1 MGRTSDPQ
9 CSHLRRLCEGVAM
22 KYTLWDMI
30 VELTTGSLPKKTQA
44 RLDHTNEFFK
54 YYARIAEAQNA
65 GVVIKYRK
73 H

>member
-1 MGRTSDPQ
+1 
-9 CSHLRRLCEGVAM
+9 M

-44 RLDHTNEFFK
+44 KLDEKNEFFK
-54 YYARIAEAQNA
+54 YYGQIAEAQNA
-65 GVVIKYRK
+65 GVVIRYRK

>member
-1 MGRTSDPQ
+1 
-9 CSHLRRLCEGVAM
+9 M

-44 RLDHTNEFFK
+44 KLDEKNEFFK
-54 YYARIAEAQNA
+54 YYAKIAESQNA
-65 GVVIKYRK
+65 GVVIRYRK

>member
-1 MGRTSDPQ
+1 
-9 CSHLRRLCEGVAM
+9 M

-44 RLDHTNEFFK
+44 KLDEYNEYFK
-54 YYARIAEAQNA
+54 YYARIADAHGA
-65 GVVIKYRK
+65 GVVIRYRK